1 MDCSG
6 ALEGGPPP
14 GRAASSAG
22 SPHELAFGP
31 RTAHLPGLGSSPK
44 EEIPGRGQA
53 RGRAGVPSP
62 GPSAGV
68 SPVPVQGCPCGP
80 VPAATRTGARAVRS
94 QQPPRTA
101 APTAPGAGGLRPS
114 GKSRD
119 QSRVFKLCS
128 RTTCLCPSGSPQPL
142 GSKSAAPRPPFRLKF
157 GWLSE
162 HLYPRPIP
170 HPGQGRSVS
179 LRFETL
185 RWY

>member
-1 MDCSG
+1 MSHGRVWKGASLDCSG

-80 VPAATRTGARAVRS
+80 VRRSHPHWGSCGSQPAAPQDGSSDCTRGWGTAALGEISGSVTGFQIVFPDHLPLPLR
-94 QQPPRTA
+94 QPPTF
-101 APTAPGAGGLRPS
+101 GLKIR
-114 GKSRD
+114 G
-119 QSRVFKLCS
+119 
-128 RTTCLCPSGSPQPL
+128 
-142 GSKSAAPRPPFRLKF
+142 PP
-157 GWLSE
+157 
-162 HLYPRPIP
+162 PP
-170 HPGQGRSVS
+170 V
-179 LRFETL
+179 
-185 RWY
+185 

>member
-1 MDCSG
+1 MGPARHTCRASG
-6 ALEGGPPP
+6 PHRKRKSRAAARPGAGRGCRAP
-14 GRAASSAG
+14 GRLRG
-22 SPHELAFGP
+22 SPP
-31 RTAHLPGLGSSPK
+31 CRC
-44 EEIPGRGQA
+44 
-53 RGRAGVPSP
+53 RAVP
-62 GPSAGV
+62 AA
-68 SPVPVQGCPCGP
+68 QYA
-80 VPAATRTGARAVRS
+80 AATRTGARAVRS